1 MGVIFANLL
10 LIFGMLLPSAL
21 DHYQLEIQENMQ
33 AKYQYMLSGPA
44 SVSSGNKLDGMIS
57 LLEYYMDTRTDNKD
71 AEKFSA
77 YSLNTMPGKYKSE
90 EIVLYGVEPESQ
102 YIHADLSGDGVYISS
117 AYADKF
123 RIKEGDIII

>member
-1 MGVIFANLL
+1 
-10 LIFGMLLPSAL
+10 
-21 DHYQLEIQENMQ
+21 
-33 AKYQYMLSGPA
+33 
-44 SVSSGNKLDGMIS
+44 MIS

-90 EIVLYGVEPESQ
+90 EIVLYGVEPDSQ
-102 YIHADLSGDGVYISS
+102 YIYADLSGDGVYISS

-123 RIKEGDIII
+123 RIKKGDIITLKEKYEKDEYSFKVDGI